1 MLSALAETNRS
12 PFDLVES
19 ESELVAG
26 PFIETSGVALFGQ
39 YFIAE
44 MASMILFSGLTAIV
58 FLGGWEPLPLSI
70 RFVQLSLPVE

>member
-1 MLSALAETNRS
+1 MVPLLLVNPLAR
-12 PFDLVES
+12 VES

-58 FLGGWEPLPLSI
+58 FLI
-70 RFVQLSLPVE
+70 RFACGLNRS